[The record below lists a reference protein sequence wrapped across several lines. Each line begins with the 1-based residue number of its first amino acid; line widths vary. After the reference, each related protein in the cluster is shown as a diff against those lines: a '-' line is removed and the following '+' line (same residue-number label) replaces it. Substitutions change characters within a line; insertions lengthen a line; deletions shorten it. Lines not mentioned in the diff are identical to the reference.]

1 MSDSGEITYPSYRL
15 GITVWGGRW
24 AYRKIE
30 DPYLH
35 GNRTFGLKFRGAKNV
50 GREPSCGGLN
60 AERHNRLCSL
70 LFSQLKGQ
78 ENNVHMAVNFMWL
91 GLGNPTRPG
100 RGTDHSPSAQ
110 QHYSRVGK
118 VGVQSLNECY

>member
-1 MSDSGEITYPSYRL
+1 MC
-15 GITVWGGRW
+15 GGGGGTW
-24 AYRKIE
+24 PNRKIE
-30 DPYLH
+30 GPYLH
-35 GNRTFGLKFRGAKNV
+35 GYRAFGLKFRGATNV
-50 GREPSCGGLN
+50 SRELSCGGLN
-60 AERHNRLCSL
+60 AERHRPLFPS
-70 LFSQLKGQ
+70 FSQLKRQ